1 MFDTE
6 NGRNAHVR
14 QALACKWWYT
24 FSKSRAVEEP
34 SDSDMPLDEPGSQL
48 EDFGGV
54 AYEYEEANDL
64 FHWMDAAMDV
74 GLGEA
79 GPGPATVQAT
89 RGFKKMVASIP
100 HSLDLQEDPMYF
112 ESHAKG
118 GKVIRMSQT
127 LYEKWEER
135 FKEDDDEPG
144 DEAAATYFPF
154 ASQLDWQ
161 IARWAVKEN
170 IGHGTLDRLLAIPGV
185 RERLEVSYKN
195 SRKLHQIVDSIPA
208 RANAWKSK
216 AFRFSDGP
224 EDETFSVRYRDPLEA
239 VKALW

>member
-1 MFDTE
+1 MSTLQDRSWINQNVDSRICPSCHRFFDTE
-6 NGRNAHVR
+6 KSRNSHLH
-14 QALACKWWYT
+14 QARTCKGWLAY
-24 FSKSRAVEEP
+24 SKTRAVEEP
-34 SDSDMPLDEPGSQL
+34 SDMPLDEPGSHL
-48 EDFGGV
+48 EDFEAV
-54 AYEYEEANDL
+54 AHEYEEANDL
-64 FHWMDAAMDV
+64 FHWMDAGMDV

-89 RGFKKMVASIP
+89 RGLKKMLASIP
-100 HSLDLQEDPMYF
+100 HSLDLQEDPMHF

-170 IGHGTLDRLLAIPGV
+170 IGHGTLDRLLAIPG
-185 RERLEVSYKN
+185 
-195 SRKLHQIVDSIPA
+195 
-208 RANAWKSK
+208 
-216 AFRFSDGP
+216 
-224 EDETFSVRYRDPLEA
+224 
-239 VKALW
+239 